1 MKGFY
6 NIFGFLKM
14 KLDNNKKGYYDNF
27 TSWSTKLVILLQ
39 WGLTTTA
46 EIPQPISLQDQWCS
60 NRTAHLI
67 PPVDSA
73 PWRKKGNHRY
83 RIRQFFCHFI
93 ILGSKQGAEC
103 PVNSSFGIPE
113 RSTFNTES
121 NQKKCIGWIDYAT
134 DLFMYFV

>member
-6 NIFGFLKM
+6 NILCFLKM

-27 TSWSTKLVILLQ
+27 TSAKLVILLQ

-73 PWRKKGNHRY
+73 QWRKKGNQGY
-83 RIRQFFCHFI
+83 RIREAH
-93 ILGSKQGAEC
+93 
-103 PVNSSFGIPE
+103 
-113 RSTFNTES
+113 
-121 NQKKCIGWIDYAT
+121 
-134 DLFMYFV
+134 